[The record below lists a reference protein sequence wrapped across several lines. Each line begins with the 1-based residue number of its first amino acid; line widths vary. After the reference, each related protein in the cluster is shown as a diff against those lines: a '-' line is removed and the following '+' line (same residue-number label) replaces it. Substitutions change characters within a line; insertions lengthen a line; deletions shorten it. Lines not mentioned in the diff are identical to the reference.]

1 MSIMSI
7 ELSNA
12 NIVKLIKIYGFVSVS
27 LLSAGINR
35 IFLQRQTLDECK
47 YCYKTEFGTECKYCH
62 KTEFG
67 TVASISLIIFFKKI
81 YRKNNFLK
89 VLTLVTPKYILEKLL
104 GQGWKRIWTYY
115 NNHFVLVKVCHCI
128 PGCIAGVF
136 KTTFEYLRFI
146 FSECSKKSKIG
157 FETFVITVFDKT
169 NLIRL

>member
-47 YCYKTEFGTECKYCH
+47 YCY

>member
-1 MSIMSI
+1 MSI

-89 VLTLVTPKYILEKLL
+89 VLTLVTPKCILEKLL
-104 GQGWKRIWTYY
+104 GQGWKRI
-115 NNHFVLVKVCHCI
+115 
-128 PGCIAGVF
+128 
-136 KTTFEYLRFI
+136 
-146 FSECSKKSKIG
+146 
-157 FETFVITVFDKT
+157 
-169 NLIRL
+169 